1 MTVSPPDLRLR
12 TMRQPAQ
19 QPPDAVGFV
28 DSLLRDATAAD
39 ASDVHLTPGPDGVDV
54 RRRVD
59 GLLLPPERV
68 DVELGRAATT
78 RLMVLA
84 HLLTYR
90 PDVPQE
96 GRATLDVDGV
106 RVEARVSVIPTLH
119 GLRCAVRLP
128 TRGHTLGDLDS
139 LDLPPAA
146 RAGLDDFAASDGGL
160 LIVTG
165 PAGSGKTTT
174 VHALLAHLARLRPE
188 LSIVSLEDPVERHV
202 PGIAQVEV
210 SAFGELTYERAL
222 RSILRQDPQV
232 LALGEVRDAATATL
246 AVQAALSGH
255 RLVCTMHA
263 ATPGGAVARLLEMG
277 LEPYQITSSLVAVLN
292 QRLLRRGD
300 GDGYRGRAPIATW
313 TPLDAAVRRAVLD
326 RADAATIDVSATG
339 PTLRDAANDRVARG
353 ATDEAEVTRVLGALS
368 SARH

>member
-1 MTVSPPDLRLR
+1 MMRPPPIDVVGYV
-12 TMRQPAQ
+12 
-19 QPPDAVGFV
+19 DA
-28 DSLLRDATAAD
+28 LLRGAVASD
-39 ASDVHLTPGPDGVDV
+39 ASDLHLTPAADGVDV

-59 GLLLPPERV
+59 GMLLPPERI
-68 DVELGRAATT
+68 DAELGRGAVT

-84 HLLTYR
+84 RLLTYR

-96 GRATLDVDGV
+96 GRATIDVDGGS
-106 RVEARVSVIPTLH
+106 VEARISVIPTVN

-128 TRGHTLGDLDS
+128 TRGQALNDLNALG
-139 LDLPPAA
+139 LPAEV
-146 RAGLDDFAASDGGL
+146 RAGLDRFAAADSGL
-160 LIVTG
+160 LVVTG

-174 VHALLAHLARLRPE
+174 VHALLAHLARTRPE
-188 LSIVSLEDPVERHV
+188 LSIVSLEDPVERRV
-202 PGIAQVEV
+202 DGIAQVEV

-277 LEPYQITSSLVAVLN
+277 IEPYRITSALLAVLN
-292 QRLLRRGD
+292 QRLLRRRID
-300 GDGYRGRAPIATW
+300 DAYRGRLPIATW
-313 TPLDAAVRRAVLD
+313 TPLDAEMRRAILAG
-326 RADAATIDVSATG
+326 ADAAAIDAVTTG
-339 PTLRDAANDRVARG
+339 RSLRDAADACVAAG
-353 ATDEAEVTRVLGALS
+353 STDAAEVSRVLGDGIGNS
-368 SARH
+368 E